1 MSFVGVIS
9 MMSNIIEDKKQ
20 AIEIGVTIVLF
31 AIAIIFD
38 ALMTVIIYM
47 LYFIIFLEIV
57 KAVINYIKEKDV
69 EVRFLINAF
78 IILSLREFIV
88 NVVKINEEKIS
99 SLDMLFSNHIN
110 MNLFILAGVIVF
122 LFFIRYLAI
131 KTSVENMAIEK

>member
-1 MSFVGVIS
+1 MK
-9 MMSNIIEDKKQ
+9 SNIIEDKKQ
-20 AIEIGVTIVLF
+20 AIEIGVTIILF

>member
-1 MSFVGVIS
+1 MK
-9 MMSNIIEDKKQ
+9 SNIIEDKKQ
-20 AIEIGVTIVLF
+20 AIEIGVTIILF

-131 KTSVENMAIEK
+131 KTSVENISVER

>member
-1 MSFVGVIS
+1 MSFIGVIS
-9 MMSNIIEDKKQ
+9 MKKNIIENKMQ
-20 AIEIGVTIVLF
+20 AIEIGVTIILF
-31 AIAIIFD
+31 AMAVIFD
-38 ALMTVIIYM
+38 ALMTIIIYM

>member
-1 MSFVGVIS
+1 MKK
-9 MMSNIIEDKKQ
+9 NIIENKMQ
-20 AIEIGVTIVLF
+20 AIEIGVTIILF
-31 AIAIIFD
+31 AMAVIFD
-38 ALMTVIIYM
+38 ALMTIIIYM